1 MKTISLNG
9 KDFSL
14 KYTLRAFFVFESI
27 SGYPFQF
34 GKLLDEYILF
44 YSFLIASN
52 KDSFNMEFDEFIE
65 LCENDLTLFE
75 QFKEFILDEIKLRSQ
90 SAGNDV
96 KKKEG
101 DDTET
106 KAVSIR
112 ELYSRVVGEG
122 GIAPDYFLDKMDFI
136 EVESFIDGLNRRNRE
151 AWEQTRLLGF
161 IIAQSNSTR
170 TLKQTDILRFPW
182 DEEEKKDTSVTDE
195 EMQRLRAKAKEV
207 ESQLNTNKDV

>member
-96 KKKEG
+96 KKKKV
-101 DDTET
+101 TT
-106 KAVSIR
+106 RKRKQQVFANSIR
-112 ELYSRVVGEG
+112 VLSVRAGSLPITSSIKWTLSR
-122 GIAPDYFLDKMDFI
+122 
-136 EVESFIDGLNRRNRE
+136 LNR
-151 AWEQTRLLGF
+151 L
-161 IIAQSNSTR
+161 
-170 TLKQTDILRFPW
+170 
-182 DEEEKKDTSVTDE
+182 
-195 EMQRLRAKAKEV
+195 
-207 ESQLNTNKDV
+207 

>member
-52 KDSFNMEFDEFIE
+52 KDSFNMKFDEVIE

-96 KKKEG
+96 KKKKV
-101 DDTET
+101 T
-106 KAVSIR
+106 
-112 ELYSRVVGEG
+112 
-122 GIAPDYFLDKMDFI
+122 
-136 EVESFIDGLNRRNRE
+136 
-151 AWEQTRLLGF
+151 TRK
-161 IIAQSNSTR
+161 R
-170 TLKQTDILRFPW
+170 KQ
-182 DEEEKKDTSVTDE
+182 
-195 EMQRLRAKAKEV
+195 
-207 ESQLNTNKDV
+207 

>member
-96 KKKEG
+96 KKKKVTTRKRKQEVFAYSSRG
-101 DDTET
+101 LSVRAGSLPITS
-106 KAVSIR
+106 SIKWT
-112 ELYSRVVGEG
+112 LSR
-122 GIAPDYFLDKMDFI
+122 
-136 EVESFIDGLNRRNRE
+136 LNR
-151 AWEQTRLLGF
+151 L
-161 IIAQSNSTR
+161 
-170 TLKQTDILRFPW
+170 
-182 DEEEKKDTSVTDE
+182 
-195 EMQRLRAKAKEV
+195 
-207 ESQLNTNKDV
+207 

>member
-75 QFKEFILDEIKLRSQ
+75 QFKEFILDEIKLR
-90 SAGNDV
+90 

-161 IIAQSNSTR
+161 IIAQSNSTK

>member
-1 MKTISLNG
+1 MKTISLIV

-96 KKKEG
+96 KKKKV
-101 DDTET
+101 T
-106 KAVSIR
+106 
-112 ELYSRVVGEG
+112 
-122 GIAPDYFLDKMDFI
+122 
-136 EVESFIDGLNRRNRE
+136 
-151 AWEQTRLLGF
+151 TRK
-161 IIAQSNSTR
+161 R
-170 TLKQTDILRFPW
+170 KQ
-182 DEEEKKDTSVTDE
+182 
-195 EMQRLRAKAKEV
+195 
-207 ESQLNTNKDV
+207 

>member
-14 KYTLRAFFVFESI
+14 KYTLRAFCVFESI

-96 KKKEG
+96 KKKKV
-101 DDTET
+101 T
-106 KAVSIR
+106 
-112 ELYSRVVGEG
+112 
-122 GIAPDYFLDKMDFI
+122 
-136 EVESFIDGLNRRNRE
+136 
-151 AWEQTRLLGF
+151 TRK
-161 IIAQSNSTR
+161 R
-170 TLKQTDILRFPW
+170 KQ
-182 DEEEKKDTSVTDE
+182 
-195 EMQRLRAKAKEV
+195 
-207 ESQLNTNKDV
+207 

>member
-1 MKTISLNG
+1 MKTISFNG

-27 SGYPFQF
+27 SGYPCQF
-34 GKLLDEYILF
+34 GKLLDEYLLF

-96 KKKEG
+96 KKKKV
-101 DDTET
+101 T
-106 KAVSIR
+106 
-112 ELYSRVVGEG
+112 
-122 GIAPDYFLDKMDFI
+122 
-136 EVESFIDGLNRRNRE
+136 
-151 AWEQTRLLGF
+151 TRK
-161 IIAQSNSTR
+161 R
-170 TLKQTDILRFPW
+170 KP
-182 DEEEKKDTSVTDE
+182 
-195 EMQRLRAKAKEV
+195 
-207 ESQLNTNKDV
+207 

>member
-34 GKLLDEYILF
+34 GKMIDEFLLF
-44 YSFLIASN
+44 YSFLLAN
-52 KDSFNMEFDEFIE
+52 NESFTMEFDEFIE

-96 KKKEG
+96 KKKKV
-101 DDTET
+101 T
-106 KAVSIR
+106 
-112 ELYSRVVGEG
+112 
-122 GIAPDYFLDKMDFI
+122 
-136 EVESFIDGLNRRNRE
+136 
-151 AWEQTRLLGF
+151 TRK
-161 IIAQSNSTR
+161 R
-170 TLKQTDILRFPW
+170 KP
-182 DEEEKKDTSVTDE
+182 
-195 EMQRLRAKAKEV
+195 
-207 ESQLNTNKDV
+207 

>member
-14 KYTLRAFFVFESI
+14 KYTLRAFFVFETI

-34 GKLLDEYILF
+34 GKMLDEFLLF
-44 YSFLIASN
+44 YSFLLASN
-52 KDSFNMEFDEFIE
+52 QELFKMEFEEFIE

-101 DDTET
+101 DDAET

-161 IIAQSNSTR
+161 IIAQSNSTK

-207 ESQLNTNKDV
+207 ESQLNTHKDV

>member
-1 MKTISLNG
+1 MKTISFNG

-75 QFKEFILDEIKLRSQ
+75 QFKEFILDEIELRSQ
-90 SAGNDV
+90 LAGNDV
-96 KKKEG
+96 KKKKV
-101 DDTET
+101 TT
-106 KAVSIR
+106 QKR
-112 ELYSRVVGEG
+112 
-122 GIAPDYFLDKMDFI
+122 
-136 EVESFIDGLNRRNRE
+136 
-151 AWEQTRLLGF
+151 
-161 IIAQSNSTR
+161 
-170 TLKQTDILRFPW
+170 KQ
-182 DEEEKKDTSVTDE
+182 
-195 EMQRLRAKAKEV
+195 
-207 ESQLNTNKDV
+207 

>member
-9 KDFSL
+9 KEFIL

-34 GKLLDEYILF
+34 GKMLDEFLLF
-44 YSFLIASN
+44 YSFLLAAN
-52 KDSFNMEFDEFIE
+52 QESFKMEFEEFIE
-65 LCENDLTLFE
+65 LCENDLTLFG

-90 SAGNDV
+90 MAGNDV

-101 DDTET
+101 DGAET

-161 IIAQSNSTR
+161 IIAQSNSTK

-182 DEEEKKDTSVTDE
+182 DEEEKKDTCVTDE
-195 EMQRLRAKAKEV
+195 EMKRLRVMAKEI

>member
-34 GKLLDEYILF
+34 GNECLLF
-44 YSFLIASN
+44 YSFLLASN
-52 KDSFNMEFDEFIE
+52 QELFKMEFEEFIE

-96 KKKEG
+96 KKKKV
-101 DDTET
+101 T
-106 KAVSIR
+106 
-112 ELYSRVVGEG
+112 
-122 GIAPDYFLDKMDFI
+122 
-136 EVESFIDGLNRRNRE
+136 
-151 AWEQTRLLGF
+151 TRK
-161 IIAQSNSTR
+161 R
-170 TLKQTDILRFPW
+170 KP
-182 DEEEKKDTSVTDE
+182 
-195 EMQRLRAKAKEV
+195 
-207 ESQLNTNKDV
+207 